1 MAEQEQALSD
11 EILADA
17 RRRADRIGQRAERDA
32 AKVKR
37 DAEKQ
42 AAAQRDRILADARQR
57 VSHEAEVMQGRIEQE
72 LAALQQQAHDGML
85 RRVRSEAEDR
95 LAHLAR
101 TDEHHDALKRL
112 ALLAIRDM
120 AGEDFELTL
129 RPQDRKRWGDELP
142 GEVEA
147 LVKQQCGREV
157 RVRLSGEDAEAGGGL
172 LVTGAGGHEVA
183 DQTFA
188 ARFHRLWD
196 QMRGRIASLLAAVRA
211 TEQ

>member
-1 MAEQEQALSD
+1 MAEQEQALSE

-17 RRRADRIGQRAERDA
+17 RRRADRIAQRAERDVA
-32 AKVKR
+32 RIKR
-37 DAEKQ
+37 DAQEQ
-42 AAAQRDRILADARQR
+42 AAAERERILADARQR
-57 VSHEAEVMQGRIEQE
+57 ASREAEVMQGRIQQE
-72 LAALQQQAHDGML
+72 LATLRQQARDGML
-85 RRVRSEAEDR
+85 QRVRSEAEDR

-129 RPQDRKRWGDELP
+129 RPQDRERWGEDLP

-157 RVRLSGEDAEAGGGL
+157 RVRLSEQDAEADGGL
-172 LVTGAGGHEVA
+172 LVTGAGGHELA

-196 QMRGRIASLLAAVRA
+196 QMRGRVASLLAEVPT